1 MKITIDYWIEFK
13 SNFKKIYVFLKALR
27 KKDGQTNVEMNNIE
41 WLMSGCTFH
50 IKEAECYYKSEQKFD
65 IIGGKI

>member
-1 MKITIDYWIEFK
+1 MF
-13 SNFKKIYVFLKALR
+13 FFKALR
-27 KKDGQTNVEMNNIE
+27 KIDGQTNVEMNNIE
-41 WLMSGCTFH
+41 WLMSGCIFH